1 MAQDA
6 ATGIEGL
13 MREKLVLLMVLLVPL
28 LGATATLTWNPNTE
42 SDLAGYRIY
51 QGTITGQYGPPTD
64 VGLSTTYTVTLP
76 QLTIDQTYFFAVT
89 AYDLA
94 NNESLK
100 SSEVS
105 KLVTGIPN
113 VDAPPAPPTGV
124 RISKWDGNAWQLI
137 ASV

>member
-1 MAQDA
+1 MRHKVSLS
-6 ATGIEGL
+6 L
-13 MREKLVLLMVLLVPL
+13 MLLLPVL

-76 QLTIDQTYFFAVT
+76 QLTIDQTYYFAVT

-94 NNESLK
+94 HNESGK

-105 KLVTGIPN
+105 KLVPGVPG
-113 VDAPPAPPTGV
+113 VDAPPAPPTNL
-124 RISKWDGNAWQLI
+124 RISRWDGNSWLLL

>member
-1 MAQDA
+1 
-6 ATGIEGL
+6 
-13 MREKLVLLMVLLVPL
+13 MRAFSLRVLAVVPL
-28 LGATATLTWNPNTE
+28 LLGVTATLTWNPNTE
-42 SDLAGYRIY
+42 SDLAGYRVY

-76 QLTIDQTYFFAVT
+76 QLTIDQTYYFAVS

-94 NNESLK
+94 GNESGK

-124 RISKWDGNAWQLI
+124 RISKWNGSAWQLI